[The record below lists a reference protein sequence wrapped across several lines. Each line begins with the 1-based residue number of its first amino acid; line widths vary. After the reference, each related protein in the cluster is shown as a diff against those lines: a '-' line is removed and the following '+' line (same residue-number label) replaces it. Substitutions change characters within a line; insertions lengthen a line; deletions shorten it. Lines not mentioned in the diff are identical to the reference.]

1 MLEDRRTTV
10 LDNVTI
16 NHLRELKLL
25 AFADGLQQQM
35 AQPESLT
42 MSFEE
47 RLALLVDREIHAR
60 SDRKRT
66 RLLQKAHLKYPD
78 AAIEDADFSDVRG
91 IDRRTL
97 TSLALSGWIDSGD
110 TVLLSGATGV
120 GKTWLACALAQYA
133 CRRGHSAQYV
143 RVPRLSEELKVL
155 HGSGGFGKWLL
166 QLARIDVLI
175 LDDWGV
181 GSVDAMLRSDL
192 LEIIDDRAARRATI
206 VTHQLPVEHWHGWIG
221 DATIAD
227 AILDRLLQKAHRFT
241 LEGQSRRTGTAARPS
256 TKPGR
261 NPRASSAEEATP

>member
-1 MLEDRRTTV
+1 MRDERRTTV
-10 LDNVTI
+10 LNNVTI
-16 NHLRELKLL
+16 NHLRELTLL
-25 AFADGLQQQM
+25 AFAEGLQQQM
-35 AQPESLT
+35 AQPESVA

-47 RLALLVDREIHAR
+47 RLAMLVDRELHAR
-60 SDRKRT
+60 SDRKRA

-78 AAIEDADFSDVRG
+78 AAIEDADFGDVRG

-97 TSLALSGWIDSGD
+97 SSLALSSWIESGD

-133 CRRGHSAQYV
+133 CRRGHSAHYL

-241 LEGQSRRTGTAARPS
+241 LEGQSRRTGAAARPS
-256 TKPGR
+256 AMPER
-261 NPRASSAEEATP
+261 NSRASTVGETTL